1 MSDQSVGK
9 NTSSHLRCPLER
21 ARETFFSR
29 AGAGRREKRQN
40 TNRQRTRFGM
50 SDERE
55 FLRANEIGRRGATS
69 KRVIGKD
76 SNEKIEGIS
85 FDDRQV
91 SQQRRTAEGNGQRRK
106 NGGEWKRWG
115 ETSEPFTDGRK

>member
-1 MSDQSVGK
+1 
-9 NTSSHLRCPLER
+9 
-21 ARETFFSR
+21 
-29 AGAGRREKRQN
+29 
-40 TNRQRTRFGM
+40 M

-76 SNEKIEGIS
+76 SNEKLEGIP

-91 SQQRRTAEGNGQRRK
+91 SQQRGTTDGTRTKKEEL
-106 NGGEWKRWG
+106 GGWKRWG
-115 ETSEPFTDGRK
+115 ETSEPFTDGAEVNL

>member
-1 MSDQSVGK
+1 
-9 NTSSHLRCPLER
+9 
-21 ARETFFSR
+21 
-29 AGAGRREKRQN
+29 
-40 TNRQRTRFGM
+40 M

-76 SNEKIEGIS
+76 SNEKLEGIP

-91 SQQRRTAEGNGQRRK
+91 SQQRGTDKEGRTGRVGTLVRNERAIYGRSG
-106 NGGEWKRWG
+106 
-115 ETSEPFTDGRK
+115 SESLRGR

>member
-1 MSDQSVGK
+1 
-9 NTSSHLRCPLER
+9 
-21 ARETFFSR
+21 
-29 AGAGRREKRQN
+29 
-40 TNRQRTRFGM
+40 M

-106 NGGEWKRWG
+106 NGEEWKRWG
-115 ETSEPFTDGRK
+115 ETSEPFTDGRKWIFKRTVDEHKGSDDSVSRMSW